1 MRVKVA
7 RCKKM
12 DFDWQ
17 LNKKQIAEVS
27 AMFTELCEKIAD
39 KEISI
44 GFSVKK
50 INEKDEETLFTYD
63 VYAIYEGKIIYITMG
78 SYRSLMGST
87 ITNNDIAEIIAFLK
101 GDK

>member
-1 MRVKVA
+1 
-7 RCKKM
+7 M
-12 DFDWQ
+12 DFNWQ

-44 GFSVKK
+44 GFSVRK
-50 INEKDEETLFTYD
+50 IDEEGEETLFTYD
-63 VYAIYEGKIIYITMG
+63 VYAIYKGKIIYITMG
-78 SYRSLMGST
+78 GYRSLMSPT
-87 ITNNDIAEIIAFLK
+87 ITNVDVAEIIAFLK